1 MRKGQLGIGL
11 VAITYDTPEAQQPF
25 IEQHGITVP
34 LLSDIEQ
41 GTFRAPG
48 LSAPFG

>member
-1 MRKGQLGIGL
+1 MRKAQLGIGL
-11 VAITYDTPEAQQPF
+11 LAITYDTPEAQQPF
-25 IEQHGITVP
+25 IEQHGITVA